1 LTESRLSALTK
12 ILENLNSKGG
22 FHGSIIAGE
31 DGLVLAEAT
40 KELDKNVIAAMAG
53 LSHSTAEKVK
63 EQIGLGDVENV
74 IIETN
79 GGVLVF
85 RGIYLPTSKLILA
98 VIMPPAKQTSR
109 LRDAANV
116 LLHKDRRYEVI
127 IDSAVE
133 EIIKIFSK

>member
-1 LTESRLSALTK
+1 MTESRLDALTK
-12 ILENLNSKGG
+12 ILDNLNSKGG
-22 FHGSIIAGE
+22 FHASIIAGE
-31 DGLVLAEAT
+31 DGLVMAEAS
-40 KELDKNVIAAMAG
+40 KELDKNLVAAMAG

-85 RGIYLPTSKLILA
+85 RGIYLPTNKLILA
-98 VIMPPAKQTSR
+98 VIMSEKKTSR

-116 LLHKDRRYEVI
+116 LLHKDRRYERI
-127 IDSAVE
+127 IDEAVND
-133 EIIKIFSK
+133 ITKTFST

>member
-1 LTESRLSALTK
+1 MTESRLEALTK

-22 FHGSIIAGE
+22 FNASIIAGE
-31 DGLVLAEAT
+31 DGLVMAEAT

-63 EQIGLGDVENV
+63 DQIGLGDVENV

-85 RGIYLPTSKLILA
+85 RGIYLPANKLILA
-98 VIMPPAKQTSR
+98 VIMPSEKKKSR
-109 LRDAANV
+109 LRDAANI
-116 LLHKDRRYEVI
+116 LLHKDRRYERI
-127 IDSAVE
+127 IDEAVN
-133 EIIKIFSK
+133 EIINIFST